1 MEEHIEWSAFD
12 KFEYYQE
19 YYDDIKIE
27 IAGLNKTMNLIYA
40 ERNKFIYEWVKK
52 HHPSW
57 VKYSTI
63 TYDLKNNAEPNYQDD
78 ISAHIHE
85 DYGEIWI
92 GIMEYD
98 PMGNKLAK
106 QGFEVEDTYW
116 NTHKVKFEDFK

>member
-27 IAGLNKTMNLIYA
+27 IAGLNKTMNLIYI

-57 VKYSTI
+57 VKHSTI
-63 TYDLKNNAEPNYQDD
+63 KYDIENNNEPDYEGD
-78 ISAHIHE
+78 IDAHIHE
-85 DYGEIWI
+85 NLGEIWI
-92 GIMEYD
+92 NINEYD
-98 PMGNKLAK
+98 PKASKLAS
-106 QGFEVEDTYW
+106 QGYEVEDSYW
-116 NTHKVKFEDFK
+116 HTHRVKIENFK